1 MLYLLFKIFPQS
13 FFLPQQE
20 PRNFFLKY
28 YFPRKRSSKNSLE
41 FLKKLFIHTKYFSQN
56 SMELPLIKFSLIKF
70 SLENFFHKPM
80 GLLFSNIIFLG
91 NNLKKFMALHQK
103 NMFLKYVFP
112 KVHWTYSLKSSFPKT
127 HFENKFKIF
136 FFKYNTQNQ
145 IFPKNSK
152 N

>member
-1 MLYLLFKIFPQS
+1 MLHLLFKIFLQS

-80 GLLFSNIIFLG
+80 GFLFSNIIFLG
-91 NNLKKFMALHQK
+91 NNLKKFMALH
-103 NMFLKYVFP
+103 
-112 KVHWTYSLKSSFPKT
+112 
-127 HFENKFKIF
+127 
-136 FFKYNTQNQ
+136 
-145 IFPKNSK
+145 
-152 N
+152 